1 MITWF
6 LSERMSGQR
15 RFERGSTRQKQ
26 SPCSL
31 PALGRWQWML
41 CGRSHDALVLSRA
54 SAGVYHLIEEWSPS
68 CNHEVTSLPCF
79 CLSNLLE
86 EE

>member
-1 MITWF
+1 
-6 LSERMSGQR
+6 
-15 RFERGSTRQKQ
+15 
-26 SPCSL
+26 
-31 PALGRWQWML
+31 ML